1 MEPETQE
8 VDPNAVVDPAAAAA
22 ADAGAAGADAQQQ
35 QQDPGAVDAAKP
47 HGNAGKTPW
56 YMARIHEETN
66 KARAAEERATQ
77 EARRASDAEALLARM
92 QGGAKPDAQQQP
104 AAQPQRQAAVPQD
117 QYQNDVRA
125 GAEQLRFYENT
136 NEVKQAG
143 FAQFGTGF
151 GAVLETLTAVG
162 ATSNDF
168 VYDVLSVDKANAH
181 VIFDTL
187 AKDPERAAALV
198 NMNPRARIAE
208 LTRMTMTDVKPAA
221 QSQGQQQAKPASI
234 SKAPAPKPAV
244 EPSAPAGESDWLDPA
259 KLDNMTEA
267 EANAMFSRQWD
278 AKYSGRG
285 RAA

>member
-1 MEPETQE
+1 MDPEIQE
-8 VDPNAVVDPAAAAA
+8 VDPNANVDPGASAAA

-35 QQDPGAVDAAKP
+35 QDQGADGAAKP

-77 EARRASDAEALLARM
+77 EARRAADAEALLARM
-92 QGGAKPDAQQQP
+92 QSGAKPDGQPQP
-104 AAQPQRQAAVPQD
+104 AAQPQPRAAVPQD
-117 QYQNDVRA
+117 QYQHDVRA

-208 LTRMTMTDVKPAA
+208 LTRMTMTDAKPAA

-234 SKAPAPKPAV
+234 SKAPAPKPAI
-244 EPSAPAGESDWLDPA
+244 EPSAPASETDWLDPA

-267 EANAMFSRQWD
+267 EANAMFSRNWD